1 MTDLGKATPVGAVVT
16 GVQHGLDVFSRSANV
31 VYDENGRPIAVNSFE
46 AAPESHTS
54 MVKYMII
61 GVMVIAV
68 MLIFWLMS
76 QGPVKPYEF
85 KSFMGF
91 TPAPVQIQTHQ
102 RMYGVI
108 PSLMGNG
115 LSN

>member
-1 MTDLGKATPVGAVVT
+1 MAQFALAQKGFEAASSAASSLGGPG
-16 GVQHGLDVFSRSANV
+16 NV
-31 VYDENGRPIAVNSFE
+31 VYGPNGEVIVQSFE

-54 MVKYMII
+54 MVKYLII
-61 GVMVIAV
+61 GMVVIAV

-91 TPAPVQIQTHQ
+91 TPARATIQTHQ